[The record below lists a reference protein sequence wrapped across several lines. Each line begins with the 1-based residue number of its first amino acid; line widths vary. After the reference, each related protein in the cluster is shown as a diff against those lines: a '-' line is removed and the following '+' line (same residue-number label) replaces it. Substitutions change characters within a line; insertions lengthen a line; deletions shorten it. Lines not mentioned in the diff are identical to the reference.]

1 MGKPVFPCPHFSL
14 PLFHSHIYFFF
25 LPAGFLQAF
34 NQGQY
39 VPTQHFS
46 FFMQHCPLKLFAAGW
61 WLNCCQYPLRAPP
74 RRAHIGHLP
83 KALQVPRRQLG
94 LECISGSAYQA
105 VEALRGS
112 SFQEPGSSW
121 VARRSTRGAVVN
133 WGVFHTEKRNLVFN
147 LKWVCHYSDRRA
159 CWWQKELGGDPGDL
173 CVLVTAYML
182 SQFLHSQWTYWASPQ
197 KGKILDWFSPI
208 ALPTLISQSFF
219 LLPKTYGNSLRSPW
233 KGYSPRWTDLWVR
246 SFLTCAPGKCFFGY
260 STFEALLQS
269 SFSMHISSK
278 TSSGKSAWMRANPSA
293 PVYFICEMITL
304 QESHGSSNYVL
315 CEWLILCPAIT
326 LDCNTS
332 YCVTVGECLHQCL
345 DVLGGGQVIHHHE
358 RLTVLRSPQIRLDLP
373 LHIYPF
379 CDLVKFYA
387 PSKSH

>member
-1 MGKPVFPCPHFSL
+1 MTQNFTSKDVCCRLTNRYFSTAGRMGKPVFPCPHFSL

-39 VPTQHFS
+39 VPNQHFS

-74 RRAHIGHLP
+74 HHAHIGHLP
-83 KALQVPRRQLG
+83 KALQVPQRQLG
-94 LECISGSAYQA
+94 LECISGSAYQD
-105 VEALRGS
+105 VEVLRGS
-112 SFQEPGSSW
+112 SFQEPGPG

-133 WGVFHTEKRNLVFN
+133 WGAFRTEKSNLVFN

-173 CVLVTAYML
+173 CVLVTAFMH
-182 SQFLHSQWTYWASPQ
+182 SQFLYSQWTYWASPQ

-219 LLPKTYGNSLRSPW
+219 LLLKTYGNSLRSPW
-233 KGYSPRWTDLWVR
+233 KGCSPRWTDLWVR
-246 SFLTCAPGKCFFGY
+246 SCLTCAPGKCFFGY

-304 QESHGSSNYVL
+304 QESPRSSSYVL
-315 CEWLILCPAIT
+315 CEWLICAQPSLWTPIRHLVWQWVSACISVWTCWAGGRSSIT
-326 LDCNTS
+326 MRDS
-332 YCVTVGECLHQCL
+332 QCS
-345 DVLGGGQVIHHHE
+345 E
-358 RLTVLRSPQIRLDLP
+358 VLRSG
-373 LHIYPF
+373 
-379 CDLVKFYA
+379 
-387 PSKSH
+387 